1 MYVNSNNY
9 IRKID
14 ELGRIVI
21 PKEVRN
27 KLKIQ
32 DNESILISLDNN
44 RINISKYSYL
54 NNYNKFINELCN
66 QLTEIYKLEIV
77 ITDREKTIFSNLT
90 KKTNNEYTTDIIID
104 STIIGQIIIYDQ
116 SNNDLSKLS
125 KLISR
130 IITIFLT
137 TSQSN

>member
-116 SNNDLSKLS
+116 FNNDLSKLS